1 MTKKIRLKDKTT
13 GDVLH
18 PETEWELINNR
29 PINTEITNDSVSI
42 ISPNKNLAIETDQTL
57 SLNSNG
63 KTTIAGSNVEIVSL
77 NTDITIA
84 DKNTSGKTIP
94 LKQYPLSQ
102 EALSLT
108 NLSCFGIAWNPDNLG
123 TTYPAVRIR
132 HIYTTGTTYTYF
144 YVNSSGYFVKP
155 IAGVMKFR
163 ALNSSTT
170 ETM

>member
-18 PETEWELINNR
+18 PETEWQLINNR

-42 ISPNKNLAIETDQTL
+42 ISPNKNLTIETDQTL

-63 KTTIAGSNVEIVSL
+63 KTTIVGSNVEIVSL
-77 NTDITIA
+77 NTDITIT
-84 DKNTSGKTIP
+84 DKNTSRKTIP
-94 LKQYPLSQ
+94 LKQYPLSE

-108 NLSCFGIAWNPDNLG
+108 SLSCFGVAWNPDNPG
-123 TTYPAVRIR
+123 TIYPAVRIR

-155 IAGVMKFR
+155 IAGVMKFH